1 MIVKYPVSIYIN
13 GIKEDFLV
21 TPTTTL
27 LSLLRKER
35 HLTGSKEG
43 CNQGDCG
50 ACTVLLD
57 GKAVKACIVPAII
70 MQDRCVTTVEGL
82 ARNGKLAPLQEA
94 FYKKGAPQC
103 GYCTPGMLMA
113 AQGLLNSNPKP
124 THDEIVEAISGNLCR
139 CTGYYKY
146 IQAIQAVV
154 DGEFGTTGELGTAED

>member
-1 MIVKYPVSIYIN
+1 MKYQISIRIN
-13 GIKEDFLV
+13 GIEEDFLV

-27 LSLLRKER
+27 LSLLRKDR

-57 GKAVKACIVPAII
+57 GEAVKACIVPAIVI
-70 MQDRCVTTVEGL
+70 QGRSVTTVEGL
-82 ARNGKLAPLQEA
+82 ARDGELSPLQEA
-94 FYKKGAPQC
+94 FYRKGAPQC

-113 AQGLLNSNPKP
+113 AQGLLNRTRTP
-124 THDEIVEAISGNLCR
+124 TKDEIVEAISGNLCR

-154 DGEFGTTGELGTAED
+154 DGEFGTAEGKGNG

>member
-1 MIVKYPVSIYIN
+1 MN
-13 GIKEDFLV
+13 GMKEDFLV

-27 LSLLRKER
+27 LSLIRKES

-57 GKAVKACIVPAII
+57 GKAVKACIVPAITVK
-70 MQDRCVTTVEGL
+70 DRHVTTVEGM
-82 ARNGKLAPLQEA
+82 ARNNKLAPLQEA
-94 FYKKGAPQC
+94 FYQKGAPQC
-103 GYCTPGMLMA
+103 GFCTPGILMA
-113 AQGLLNSNPKP
+113 AQGLLNHNPKP
-124 THDEIVEAISGNLCR
+124 NHDEIVEAISGNLCR

-154 DGEFGTTGELGTAED
+154 DGEFGVAEVGSNG

>member
-1 MIVKYPVSIYIN
+1 MKYPISININ
-13 GIKEDFLV
+13 GIGEDFLV

-27 LSLLRKER
+27 LSLLRKEK

-57 GKAVKACIVPAII
+57 GKAVKACIVPALVA
-70 MQDRCVTTVEGL
+70 RGRNVTTVEGL
-82 ARNGKLAPLQEA
+82 ARNGKLSRLQEA
-94 FYKKGAPQC
+94 FYRKGAPQC

-113 AQGLLNSNPKP
+113 AQGLLNRRPKP
-124 THDEIVEAISGNLCR
+124 DNAEIVEAISGNLCR

-146 IQAIQAVV
+146 IQAIQAVA
-154 DGEFGTTGELGTAED
+154 DGEFGAAEDESHG